1 MSIASRK
8 SVESSWIPTLLSTL
22 NSTFL
27 NSRLNITRFFFRKH
41 CLLCGAASDGNM
53 CPPCLGSLPQLPLHL
68 CKVCALPAAES
79 RVCGSCLAN
88 PPAFDRTIA
97 SLSYA
102 FPVDA
107 LVHSLKYQKNLSIA
121 PVLAN
126 LLVTRIDGIAL
137 PDFIV
142 PMPLH
147 SARVR
152 ERGFNQALEIAR
164 RVAKVT
170 GIALL
175 PAACQRIKN
184 TPSQTGLPWKER
196 EQNIKGAFM
205 CEADLTSKRI
215 AILDDVMTTG
225 ATLNELA
232 KVLRKSGATHVSGWV
247 VARTLPRV

>member
-1 MSIASRK
+1 MSTFNTA
-8 SVESSWIPTLLSTL
+8 
-22 NSTFL
+22 FL
-27 NSRLNITRFFFRKH
+27 NSRLNITRLFFRKN

-53 CPPCLGSLPQLPLHL
+53 CPPCLDSLPQLPLHL
-68 CKVCALPAAES
+68 CEVCALPAAES
-79 RVCGSCLAN
+79 CVCGACLAN
-88 PPAFDRTIA
+88 PPAFDRIIA

-107 LVHSLKYQKNLSIA
+107 LVHSLKYQRNLSIA
-121 PVLAN
+121 PVLAD
-126 LLVTRIDGIAL
+126 LLVTRIDGIVL
-137 PDFIV
+137 PDFIL

-147 SARVR
+147 PARVK

-164 RVAKVT
+164 GVAKKT

-175 PAACQRIKN
+175 PTACRRIKN

-205 CEADLTSKRI
+205 CEADLAGKRI

-232 KVLRKSGATHVSGWV
+232 KILHERGATHVGGWV
-247 VARTLPRV
+247 VARTLSRL

>member
-1 MSIASRK
+1 M
-8 SVESSWIPTLLSTL
+8 
-22 NSTFL
+22 
-27 NSRLNITRFFFRKH
+27 
-41 CLLCGAASDGNM
+41 
-53 CPPCLGSLPQLPLHL
+53 
-68 CKVCALPAAES
+68 
-79 RVCGSCLAN
+79 
-88 PPAFDRTIA
+88 
-97 SLSYA
+97 
-102 FPVDA
+102 DA
-107 LVHSLKYQKNLSIA
+107 LVHSLKYQRNLSIA
-121 PVLAN
+121 PVLAD

-175 PAACQRIKN
+175 PAACRRIKN

-205 CEADLTSKRI
+205 C
-215 AILDDVMTTG
+215 
-225 ATLNELA
+225 
-232 KVLRKSGATHVSGWV
+232 
-247 VARTLPRV
+247 

>member
-1 MSIASRK
+1 M
-8 SVESSWIPTLLSTL
+8 LSTL
-22 NSTFL
+22 NPTFL
-27 NSRLNITRFFFRKH
+27 NSRLNITRFFFRKR

-53 CPPCLGSLPQLPLHL
+53 CPSCLGSLPQLPLHL

-79 RVCGSCLAN
+79 LVCGKCLAN

-107 LVHSLKYQKNLSIA
+107 LVHSLKYQRNLSIA
-121 PVLAN
+121 PVLAD

-152 ERGFNQALEIAR
+152 ERGFNQTLEIAR

-175 PAACQRIKN
+175 PAACRRIKN

-205 CEADLTSKRI
+205 CEADLAGKRI

-232 KVLRKSGATHVSGWV
+232 KILRKSGATHVDGWV